1 MSANQY
7 EVTADARSGVGRG
20 ASRRLRYD
28 NQVPAILYGAEKAPE
43 MMSLNHHHVLKMLE
57 NEGFYSH
64 ILTIHLEGKKQQA
77 VLKDVQRHPFKPRIL
92 HMDFLRINP
101 KEKIT
106 MQVPLHF
113 KGEELSEGIK
123 QGAVFAH
130 MTSSVEVRCLPSNLP
145 EFIEVDVSKLEVDQT
160 IHLSELKLPKD
171 VELMA
176 FAHGHAEA
184 HDTGVVK
191 LHIPRVV
198 EEEPAVEAAAEATPA
213 AADVPATKEK
223 ASDDAKK
230 PEAKK

>member
-1 MSANQY
+1 MSTHQY
-7 EVTADARSGVGRG
+7 EVTAEARSGVGRG

-28 NQVPAILYGAEKAPE
+28 NKVPAILYGAEKAPE
-43 MMSLNHHHVLKMLE
+43 MMSLNHNTVLKMLE

-77 VLKDVQRHPFKPRIL
+77 VLKDLQRHPFKPRIL

-101 KEKIT
+101 KEKII

-113 KGEELSEGIK
+113 KGEELAAGVK
-123 QGAVFAH
+123 QGGIFTH

-145 EFIEVDVSKLEVDQT
+145 EYIEVDVSQLEIDQT
-160 IHLSELKLPKD
+160 VHLSELKLPKD

-191 LHIPRVV
+191 LHLPRAA
-198 EEEPAVEAAAEATPA
+198 EEEPVVEAAAPA
-213 AADVPATKEK
+213 AAVPASKEK
-223 ASDDAKK
+223 PKDDSAKDK
-230 PEAKK
+230 KSEAKK